1 MLRQLVRL
9 VKTDVNQSP
18 DDWNSNGN
26 TDMWAIY
33 MFRPAFHLQLLTA
46 LVFAHCTLVNIF
58 APSDKS
64 MAPNAFWLKF
74 QSHRTTN
81 WIRIVHSSSGAFVLY
96 VYDAESFKSI
106 HQKMPL
112 SIQHARSV
120 SICAHNCYAYRHRL
134 HCTVHIS
141 HVSLIAPNT
150 FSHSGAHIRFYHAVC
165 EFCTSLLEL

>member
-1 MLRQLVRL
+1 MLRQLVRPM
-9 VKTDVNQSP
+9 KTDVNQSP

-46 LVFAHCTLVNIF
+46 LVFAHRTLVNIF

-64 MAPNAFWLKF
+64 TAPNAFWSKF

-81 WIRIVHSSSGAFVLY
+81 WIRIEFIPAAVHLFYTSTMPNHSNHST
-96 VYDAESFKSI
+96 E
-106 HQKMPL
+106 KMPL
-112 SIQHARSV
+112 SIHHFRSV

-134 HCTVHIS
+134 TARSTYH
-141 HVSLIAPNT
+141 T
-150 FSHSGAHIRFYHAVC
+150 FHW
-165 EFCTSLLEL
+165 